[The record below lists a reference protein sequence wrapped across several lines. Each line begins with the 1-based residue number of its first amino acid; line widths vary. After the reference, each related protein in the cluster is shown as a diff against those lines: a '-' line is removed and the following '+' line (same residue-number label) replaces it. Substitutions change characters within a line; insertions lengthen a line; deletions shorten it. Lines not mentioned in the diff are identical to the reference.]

1 MNQTNENKENIGNI
15 VEKYVENFKRELI
28 VGGFS
33 NRTIKMY
40 LLYIREFLEFI
51 KKDPLLATRE
61 DVIAYM
67 AHKKENK
74 ATDSTMCLVYSA
86 LRHFFKEYLKS
97 DVMEDIK
104 RPKKGTKLPVVMT
117 KEEVIRMINAAER
130 KKDRLIMM
138 LLYSSGMRVSEVTK
152 LKINDINFAD
162 RTAIVRGGKGNK
174 DRIVIL
180 SESWLKDLSDYLKKR
195 KAKTEY
201 VFSDYLGR
209 PISVD
214 TIQRIVRKARIKA
227 GIEKNVTPH
236 SFRHTFATHLLERG
250 ENIRKIQELL
260 GHSNLSTTQIY
271 TKVSVEELKKVKSP
285 LDNLEKF
292 DKCNG

>member
-1 MNQTNENKENIGNI
+1 MDIAKSQKDDFI
-15 VEKYVENFKRELI
+15 EKYVEAFRRELI

-33 NRTIKMY
+33 ARTLKMY
-40 LLYIREFLEFI
+40 LLYLKEFLEFV
-51 KKDPLLATRE
+51 KKDPLNVNRE
-61 DVIAYM
+61 DIIAYM
-67 AHKKENK
+67 AYKKQNN

-97 DVMEDIK
+97 EVMEDIK

-117 KEEVIRMINAAER
+117 REEVLRIINSTTR
-130 KKDRLIMM
+130 KKDKLIMM
-138 LLYSSGMRVSEVTK
+138 LLYSSGLRVSEVTK
-152 LKINDINFAD
+152 LKINDLNLAEK
-162 RTAIVRGGKGNK
+162 TALVRGGKGNK
-174 DRIVIL
+174 DRIIIL
-180 SESWLKDLSDYLKKR
+180 SDSWINDFKSYLQKR
-195 KAKTEY
+195 KKNSEY
-201 VFSDYLGR
+201 VFSDYKGR

-227 GIEKNVTPH
+227 GINKNVTPH

-285 LDNLEKF
+285 LDELNS
-292 DKCNG
+292 

>member
-1 MNQTNENKENIGNI
+1 MESENLQKKEL
-15 VEKYVENFKRELI
+15 VEKYVEAFRRELI

-33 NRTIKMY
+33 ARTLKMY
-40 LLYIREFLEFI
+40 LLYLREFLEFVN
-51 KKDPLLATRE
+51 KDPLKVSRE
-61 DVIAYM
+61 DIIAYM
-67 AHKKENK
+67 AHKKQNN

-97 DVMEDIK
+97 EVMEDIK

-117 KEEVIRMINAAER
+117 RKEVSKIIDAASR
-130 KKDRLIMM
+130 KKDKLILM
-138 LLYSSGMRVSEVTK
+138 LLYSSGLRVSEVTK
-152 LKINDINFAD
+152 LKINDLNLAEK
-162 RTAIVRGGKGNK
+162 TAIVRGGKGNK

-180 SESWLKDLSDYLKKR
+180 SDFWINDLNAYLQKR
-195 KAKTEY
+195 KANSEY

-227 GIEKNVTPH
+227 GINKNVTPH

-271 TKVSVEELKKVKSP
+271 TKVSIEELKKVKSP
-285 LDNLEKF
+285 LDELK
-292 DKCNG
+292 

>member
-1 MNQTNENKENIGNI
+1 MESENLQKKEL
-15 VEKYVENFKRELI
+15 VEKYVEEFRRELI

-33 NRTIKMY
+33 ARTLKMY
-40 LLYIREFLEFI
+40 LLYLREFLEFV
-51 KKDPLLATRE
+51 KKDPLKVSRE
-61 DVIAYM
+61 DIIAYM
-67 AHKKENK
+67 AHKKQNN

-97 DVMEDIK
+97 EVMEDIK

-117 KEEVIRMINAAER
+117 REEVSKIIDAASR
-130 KKDRLIMM
+130 KKDKLILM
-138 LLYSSGMRVSEVTK
+138 LLYSSGLRVSEVTK
-152 LKINDINFAD
+152 LKINDLNLAEK
-162 RTAIVRGGKGNK
+162 TAIVRGGKGNK

-180 SESWLKDLSDYLKKR
+180 SDSWINDLNAYLQKR
-195 KAKTEY
+195 KANSEY

-227 GIEKNVTPH
+227 GINKNVTPH

-271 TKVSVEELKKVKSP
+271 TKVSIEELKKVKSP
-285 LDNLEKF
+285 LDELK
-292 DKCNG
+292 